1 MRITKKL
8 NQKITD
14 KYEFILEEFI
24 KIYEKHNE
32 NNHNELNYLID
43 DHYLY
48 KKEKKQMR
56 FDKKGK
62 NKNKN
67 LEDEWNDDFN
77 YKYVFFIYGFDD
89 DYKKK
94 KMIMNITFD
103 ANEFIKNN
111 YDFFKIS
118 SRISK
123 LIPDERQIMKI
134 ISKTKKEK
142 KE

>member
-1 MRITKKL
+1 
-8 NQKITD
+8 
-14 KYEFILEEFI
+14 
-24 KIYEKHNE
+24 
-32 NNHNELNYLID
+32 
-43 DHYLY
+43 
-48 KKEKKQMR
+48 MR

-62 NKNKN
+62 NKNEN
-67 LEDEWNDDFN
+67 LEDEWNEDFN
-77 YKYVFFIYGFDD
+77 HKYVFFIYGFND